1 VDHPGKFTFDLTG
14 YVARR
19 LKQAKINHMTLARD
33 TYAETEYF
41 FSHRRRTH
49 EGEADTGRLMTIIG
63 LDKSTKD

>member
-1 VDHPGKFTFDLTG
+1 
-14 YVARR
+14 
-19 LKQAKINHMTLARD
+19 MTLARD
-33 TYAETEYF
+33 TYTESEYF